1 MTPSSGSVKPGP
13 LSFVFFARDS
23 ARLAARE
30 ARALRA
36 ASRRRNDAQRHAEHC
51 WEGEGG
57 NYLAPPQR

>member
-1 MTPSSGSVKPGP
+1 MMPASRSVKPGP

-30 ARALRA
+30 ARARRA
-36 ASRRRNDAQRHAEHC
+36 ALRRGNEAQRHAEHC

-57 NYLAPPQR
+57 NHLAPPQR